1 MSWSPL
7 CSWCACCHPHGIW
20 NKGRRLVRSVGI
32 FLPCVNCEATVLDL
46 DLNRRRVSTLLC
58 SGESEWLLQSGIG
71 VTARQN
77 RGEGN
82 AGQNRGGGRAKSQ
95 NFWSSAF
102 CFDIKCYINASI
114 QITKNQE
121 KESFSFP
128 QNIMACKGYRAE
140 QERRP
145 SKKPELQ
152 LFVWTVCLSKVKVK
166 VKVK

>member
-1 MSWSPL
+1 M
-7 CSWCACCHPHGIW
+7 
-20 NKGRRLVRSVGI
+20 
-32 FLPCVNCEATVLDL
+32 
-46 DLNRRRVSTLLC
+46 
-58 SGESEWLLQSGIG
+58 
-71 VTARQN
+71 TARQN

-102 CFDIKCYINASI
+102 CFDIKCYINTSI

-166 VKVK
+166 VKSNGRTGGEAVQKAEELLLLSFSFWKEVLHQSKLMAFRSKHYGV